1 MRSVLMGDRQPTDD
15 NPNGLSR
22 FEREARHERRMSRV
36 FYVISALAL
45 ACYLC
50 ALKADYDE
58 SMAVIDAC
66 KHDTS
71 WKCMDKAR
79 EDYRRGR

>member
-1 MRSVLMGDRQPTDD
+1 MD
-15 NPNGLSR
+15 NQRPHDKTSEGINR

-79 EDYRRGR
+79 EDYRRSR

>member
-1 MRSVLMGDRQPTDD
+1 MD
-15 NPNGLSR
+15 NQRPHDKTSEDITR

-79 EDYRRGR
+79 EDYRRSR